1 MPIINQTASITGIST
16 NVGLFVW
23 MLIAGG
29 IIIFIV
35 WAATQL
41 KKSG

>member
-1 MPIINQTASITGIST
+1 MGIINQTASIANIS
-16 NVGLFVW
+16 NEVGLFVW

-35 WAATQL
+35 WVISQL
-41 KKSG
+41 NKQ